1 MRRANRDGALAAPVL
16 VAASS
21 AERAS
26 GFPRMV
32 PDASGR
38 LVFAWT
44 DVSGGARSC
53 ASRARVS
60 TRCRDDGNPP
70 SRRGGCARAGR
81 VAGPTPGLRVGTRAP
96 ELLTT
101 SLAGDTVALSSFEG
115 APVLLNLWA
124 TWCAPCR
131 RETPYL
137 QTLHERYAGQG
148 LRVVG
153 VTVDTRGAA
162 SAVRD
167 FIGEFGVTYTILS
180 DPDMVSMDRYAVI
193 GLPATFLLDRGGVI
207 RHMVTGPVAEGDAR
221 FEAALQAVLP

>member
-1 MRRANRDGALAAPVL
+1 MTRAIVLASVLAA
-16 VAASS
+16 VA
-21 AERAS
+21 
-26 GFPRMV
+26 
-32 PDASGR
+32 
-38 LVFAWT
+38 
-44 DVSGGARSC
+44 
-53 ASRARVS
+53 
-60 TRCRDDGNPP
+60 
-70 SRRGGCARAGR
+70 CAR
-81 VAGPTPGLRVGTRAP
+81 PNPKPDVGADAP
-96 ELLTT
+96 ELVAT

-137 QTLHERYAGQG
+137 QSLHERYADQG

-180 DPDMVSMDRYAVI
+180 DPDMTSMDRYAVI
-193 GLPATFLLDRGGVI
+193 GLPATFLLDKGGVI
-207 RHMVTGPVAEGDAR
+207 RHVSIGPVAEGDAR
-221 FEAALQAVLP
+221 FEAALRSVLQ